1 MFFGLFD
8 DPPSREETNKK
19 KWQAMYET
27 NDDKDLLTGISRF
40 LIPCNIDV
48 DRFILNGNLLS
59 QMVSS
64 HQMYHDQ
71 RMSSSLYWLLTQ
83 PEFGLVSELFP
94 TWFVFGFPDVVRWL
108 IKNDSQNLSKY
119 SLLNEEEIY
128 APDGS
133 IAYEHLKS
141 MLAIYLNE
149 GNHLELML
157 ASSASRM

>member
-1 MFFGLFD
+1 
-8 DPPSREETNKK
+8 
-19 KWQAMYET
+19 MYET

-94 TWFVFGFPDVVRWL
+94 V
-108 IKNDSQNLSKY
+108 Y
-119 SLLNEEEIY
+119 SGRYPFTNSGDTRSL
-128 APDGS
+128 
-133 IAYEHLKS
+133 
-141 MLAIYLNE
+141 
-149 GNHLELML
+149 
-157 ASSASRM
+157 RR

>member
-94 TWFVFGFPDVVRWL
+94 TWFVFGFPDA
-108 IKNDSQNLSKY
+108 LS
-119 SLLNEEEIY
+119 
-128 APDGS
+128 
-133 IAYEHLKS
+133 
-141 MLAIYLNE
+141 
-149 GNHLELML
+149 
-157 ASSASRM
+157 